1 MGLILQELPSI
12 QGMTDHNVGITW
24 KRSQESLIGGMSAA
38 CVRCLVSHATCSWHR
53 PAALLNVHSTL
64 VLEGLDLIGLE
75 IFGDCG
81 SPVWLD

>member
-1 MGLILQELPSI
+1 MSELPGKGYKRVLLEECRLPVSDALCH
-12 QGMTDHNVGITW
+12 TPPALGI
-24 KRSQESLIGGMSAA
+24 A
-38 CVRCLVSHATCSWHR
+38 R
-53 PAALLNVHSTL
+53 PPPHPHPLNVHSTL